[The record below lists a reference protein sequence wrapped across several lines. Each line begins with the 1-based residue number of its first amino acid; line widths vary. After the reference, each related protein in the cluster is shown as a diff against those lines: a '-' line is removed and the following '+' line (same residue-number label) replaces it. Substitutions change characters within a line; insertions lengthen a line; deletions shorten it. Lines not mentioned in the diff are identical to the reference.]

1 VSNRLQS
8 QRPEGRSEK
17 LEFVEVVLKR
27 LMAVFVGSLA
37 LASTLSAQT
46 LVIVAQPDPGGAG
59 GVLRLGYV
67 PQSDVRCDH

>member
-1 VSNRLQS
+1 LQS

-46 LVIVAQPDPGGAG
+46 LVIVTQHDPGGAG